1 MKNKII
7 KIAFQNVIKHKR
19 RTFFNA
25 LTVAANAFALITLIG
40 MLNGMYN
47 SIYERSIDLQ
57 TGHFKIYHKEYI
69 EEKNRMPLEYNIDHP
84 YQVMADI
91 QAIPYF
97 VGAAPRIM
105 HNGIISNTRNKTGL
119 AVIGID
125 MEQELIATKL
135 FEKLSPQEYLG
146 KNQGEILI
154 GRRLSELFKV
164 DKADFL
170 LFYSQTIH
178 KANNLVDVVIKGIY
192 SIGFDK
198 MEKSIAFIPLAFA
211 QEFFDM
217 EKKATEIIV
226 RIKDRKYLPEAQM
239 ALEKI
244 IQEKYPM
251 LAISNWKQEAS
262 DLIAGARADY
272 VSYAVIFAI
281 LLFLAIFIIANT
293 LTMTV
298 FERTAEIGTLR
309 AIGLETNQVRWMFLY
324 EGMFLAL
331 IGAIVGGVL
340 AIPMAY
346 YMNVV
351 GMSMPADFKDQMPF
365 PIETMVSKNV
375 WWDWILVTG
384 ICLVTGMIGAILP
397 ANRAA
402 KTKIVDALKKGVR

>member
-7 KIAFQNVIKHKR
+7 KIALQNVIKHKR

-57 TGHFKIYHKEYI
+57 TGHFKIYHKNYL

-84 YQVMADI
+84 GQVIADI
-91 QAIPYF
+91 QSIPYF

-119 AVIGID
+119 AVMGID

-154 GRRLSELFKV
+154 GRRLSELLKTG
-164 DKADFL
+164 KTDFL

-198 MEKSIAFIPLAFA
+198 MEKSVAFIPLAFA
-211 QEFFDM
+211 QDFFDM